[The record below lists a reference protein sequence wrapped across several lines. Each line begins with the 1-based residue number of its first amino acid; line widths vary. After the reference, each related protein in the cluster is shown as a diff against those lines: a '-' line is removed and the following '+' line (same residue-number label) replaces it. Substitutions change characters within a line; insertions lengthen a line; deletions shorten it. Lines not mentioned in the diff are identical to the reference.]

1 MLKRLWLRILVALT
15 IWMVLVAV
23 MWAVGMLD

>member
-1 MLKRLWLRILVALT
+1 MLKRVWLRILVALT
-15 IWMVLVAV
+15 IWMALVAV